1 MSGAS
6 LRAGRGLLAALA
18 AGLLGGCALGP
29 DYEPPD
35 PAMPESY
42 RAAAAPGAS
51 IATLDWWQVFDDPQL
66 IVLIETALGENKEL
80 AIAMARIE
88 EARASLGFVRADQ
101 FPIIDA
107 SAGAARGNNL
117 IGAAA
122 PGEVGES
129 FVLAA
134 NFGFEIDLWGKL
146 RRSTEAARAELLAT
160 VEARNVVAI
169 TLIAD
174 VASLYLLL
182 QDLDYRMAVT
192 ERTRQTRE
200 ASLDI
205 IGARFEKGIVPL
217 LDVNQAEIELG
228 DALAEL
234 AALERQQRQTVN
246 ALSVLLGR
254 NPGPIQRAAGAPRD
268 TVAIPVIPAGLPS
281 ELLERRPDVRQ
292 AGRQLAAQTARIGVA
307 EALRFPSLS
316 LTGTL
321 GLASTELDDFI
332 SSDNKS
338 WGIGANLL
346 APVYNA
352 GRNRSRVEAERARTE
367 QLLRQYEFTV
377 LRALQEVEDTLI
389 DIETFQREAEARES
403 QVAAARSAA
412 ELSRARYDG
421 GVTSYLEVLESER
434 SLFRTE
440 LLASSTRRQQVVAVV
455 SLYKALGG
463 GWPTEDE
470 IEAAGGFL
478 PASLPE
484 SSQRAA
490 APAGGT
496 QNP

>member
-1 MSGAS
+1 MNRC
-6 LRAGRGLLAALA
+6 LRFLLLSVTVLLLAS
-18 AGLLGGCALGP
+18 CAMGP
-29 DYEPPD
+29 DYERPD
-35 PAMPESY
+35 TPMPEAY
-42 RAAAAPGAS
+42 RAPAAPGVS
-51 IATLDWWQVFDDPQL
+51 LATLDWWEIFDDAEL
-66 IVLIETALGENKEL
+66 ILLVETALRENKEL

-88 EARASLGFVRADQ
+88 EARAVLGFVRADQ
-101 FPIIDA
+101 FPAVDGA
-107 SAGAARGNNL
+107 AGAARGNNL
-117 IGAAA
+117 VGASA
-122 PGEVGES
+122 PGEISES
-129 FVLAA
+129 FLLAA

-182 QDLDYRMAVT
+182 LDLDHRLTVA

-200 ASLDI
+200 QSLGI
-205 IGARFEKGIVPL
+205 VQARFDRGTVPL
-217 LDVNQAEIELG
+217 IDVNQAEIELG
-228 DALAEL
+228 DAIAEL

-254 NPGPIQRAAGAPRD
+254 NPGPVRRSSKDPAEALQ
-268 TVAIPVIPAGLPS
+268 IPEIPAGLPS

-292 AGRQLAAQTARIGVA
+292 ASQQLAAQTARIGVA

-321 GLASTELDDFI
+321 GLASPELDNFI
-332 SSDNKS
+332 TSDNQS
-338 WGIGANLL
+338 WGVSANLFG
-346 APVYNA
+346 PIFDA
-352 GRNRSRVEAERARTE
+352 GRGRARVEAERARTE
-367 QLLRQYEFTV
+367 QLLSQYQLVV

-389 DIETFQREAEARES
+389 AIETFQHEAAAREA
-403 QVAAARSAA
+403 QVTAARSAA

-440 LLASSTRRQQVVAVV
+440 LLASATRRQQVVSMV

-463 GWPTEDE
+463 GWPSEEE
-470 IEAAGGFL
+470 IDAAGGFL
-478 PASLPE
+478 PASVPPSNVVRE
-484 SSQRAA
+484 D
-490 APAGGT
+490 
-496 QNP
+496 QN